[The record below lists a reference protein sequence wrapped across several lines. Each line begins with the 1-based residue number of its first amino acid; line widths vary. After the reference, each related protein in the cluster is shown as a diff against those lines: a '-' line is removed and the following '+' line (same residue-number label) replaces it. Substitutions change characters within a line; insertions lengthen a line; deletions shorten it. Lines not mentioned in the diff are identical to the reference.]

1 MVTSWKG
8 FQHAL
13 ASQRSVLTLYLGG
26 VWEYGLAWSGRSM
39 VDMALL
45 PVDQA
50 FMDFF
55 LSFLLSLVLT
65 SNLIRD
71 ATIIITSVFGS
82 F

>member
-1 MVTSWKG
+1 MATSWKG

-26 VWEYGLAWSGRSM
+26 VWEYGLARSGRSM

-45 PVDQA
+45 SADQA
-50 FMDFF
+50 FADFF

-65 SNLIRD
+65 SNHLRD
-71 ATIIITSVFGS
+71 ATIITT
-82 F
+82 